1 MEVGILEADRIRVW
15 GLQINSLTGHRVQHH
30 PCDVSLR
37 RMHYRRN
44 KHVTLYIHKNHLDCS
59 VSGIAPL
66 SLVSA
71 QSQPIQGGAWW
82 LIRSCRAEAVAQ
94 YLKDLQ
100 HIMYLVIHK
109 IAFNTIP
116 LVY

>member
-1 MEVGILEADRIRVW
+1 MLHC
-15 GLQINSLTGHRVQHH
+15 T
-30 PCDVSLR
+30 
-37 RMHYRRN
+37 
-44 KHVTLYIHKNHLDCS
+44 YIHKNHLDCS
-59 VSGIAPL
+59 VSGVAPL